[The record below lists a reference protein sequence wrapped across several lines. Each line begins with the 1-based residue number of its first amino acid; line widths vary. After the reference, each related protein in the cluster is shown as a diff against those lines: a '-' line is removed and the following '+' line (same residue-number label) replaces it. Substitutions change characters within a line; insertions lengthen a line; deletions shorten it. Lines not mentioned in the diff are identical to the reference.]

1 MSDSEA
7 LPGWT
12 ARLVPSPM
20 RVLLSLLVVVLLG
33 CSDGEAGVQGERG
46 PAGQNGATGEPGPP
60 GPSGPPGEE
69 GPQGAPG
76 PAAASGDY
84 ALGDIAWNG
93 STTVRVRGHFVTMSG
108 FYYAGAH
115 SERGETYLLP
125 SQVNDVTYEDALDGY
140 EAPTHNDERPS
151 QWVALFSVALAGD
164 ERASFRFVPYLRVVS
179 ADGRSVTVDVA
190 AGSMMPGRFD
200 GAKVLLC
207 HEGGLRSGRVVSLE
221 SNEASELVFAE
232 EVELADGD
240 YVLIAP
246 ADEFR
251 YGRTFKLDV
260 PLDAPMEWRNF
271 QFSGRDTYSY
281 TGNPFGDRTSEAYES
296 LDLRFYISPLAT
308 GVIGTIQAFRL
319 AEDGAGASFQV
330 AHDASNHVVASVSS
344 DRTSGYGDGAIVPFR
359 APVNRQRQELSVR
372 TGAGSVG
379 RVVITGWSE

>member
-1 MSDSEA
+1 
-7 LPGWT
+7 
-12 ARLVPSPM
+12 M
-20 RVLLSLLVVVLLG
+20 RFSLSLLFIALLG
-33 CSDGEAGVQGERG
+33 CSGGDAGLQGQPG
-46 PAGQNGATGEPGPP
+46 PAGENGAVGMPGPA
-60 GPSGPPGEE
+60 GPPGEE

-76 PAAASGDY
+76 PAGDSGADY
-84 ALGDIAWNG
+84 GLGDISWNG

-108 FYYAGAH
+108 FYYAGAY
-115 SERGETYLLP
+115 SQRGGTYSLP
-125 SQVNDVTYEDALDGY
+125 SQVNDVSYEAALDGY
-140 EAPTHNDERPS
+140 ALPTHNVERPAE
-151 QWVALFSVALAGD
+151 WVALFSVAAPD
-164 ERASFRFVPYLRVVS
+164 EERASFRFVPYLRVVS
-179 ADGRSVTVDVA
+179 ADGRGATVDAA
-190 AGSMMPGRFD
+190 AGTMTPGRFD

-207 HEGGLRSGRVVSLE
+207 HEGGLRSGRVVTLE
-221 SNEASELVFAE
+221 SNDASGLVFAE
-232 EVELADGD
+232 DVELAEGD

-260 PLDAPMEWRNF
+260 PFNAPMEWRNF
-271 QFSGRDTYSY
+271 QFSGHDTYSY
-281 TGNPFGDRTSEAYES
+281 TGNPFGDRTSEDYES

-344 DRTSGYGDGAIVPFR
+344 DRTSAYGDGVIVPFR